1 MKVQRQY
8 QLCNSGK
15 FPEFLQYIQ
24 RKNSDNII
32 LKRKDSFQNDM
43 LVKRSQLVES
53 NILLNFVKSL
63 QFIHRKYQ
71 HMCLKSFQI
80 RINSLTR
87 LFSFRTF
94 KKSDRKSHLIV
105 CITKKKS
112 LSYKF
117 SNERGRSKTTWTR
130 RGGQVGGQYKVHA
143 WSCEQRVE
151 YGIYMIGMFSFEIP
165 ICILGFSYE

>member
-80 RINSLTR
+80 RINIKTLTIKNPIENPI
-87 LFSFRTF
+87 LF
-94 KKSDRKSHLIV
+94 IV
-105 CITKKKS
+105 CITKKNS

-117 SNERGRSKTTWTR
+117 SNERGRSKTTWKR
-130 RGGQVGGQYKVHA
+130 RGGQVVKNDHVQV
-143 WSCEQRVE
+143 
-151 YGIYMIGMFSFEIP
+151 
-165 ICILGFSYE
+165 